1 MYENVCHVMQKLLP
15 QYDTGMPANS
25 FGQDFILGLHTPIFT
40 GRSTCVLKYIFI

>member
-25 FGQDFILGLHTPIFT
+25 FGQDLILGLHNLIFT
-40 GRSTCVLKYIFI
+40 GRSSDMCIEIFI